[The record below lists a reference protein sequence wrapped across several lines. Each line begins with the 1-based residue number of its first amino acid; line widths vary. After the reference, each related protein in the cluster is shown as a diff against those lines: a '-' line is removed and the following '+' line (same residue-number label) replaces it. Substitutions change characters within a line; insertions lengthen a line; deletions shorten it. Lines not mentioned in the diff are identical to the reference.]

1 MSSLTNEREQ
11 RAFTSNSVVSEHD
24 GFLIDLDGVIYVGN
38 NALPGAVRAIA
49 TLGGLQKRIMFLTND
64 PRSSRSQYRRKLE
77 AMGIEVEEARILTA
91 GYATAAYLDQHECAE
106 GRRAFVIGSPALHAE
121 MEAVGLAVTAATE
134 EAVDFVVVGG
144 HDRFDY
150 DELHAATRFIR
161 EGARLFATGRDP
173 TFPMPDGA
181 WPGTGAIVSAV
192 ETASG
197 ISATTI
203 GKPEP
208 HMFQTA
214 QRLLPGCE
222 RLVVIGDRMDSDIEG
237 GNRAGLT
244 TVLIAERP
252 GRPASHYQ
260 VPDLTVPSLA
270 ALVE

>member
-1 MSSLTNEREQ
+1 
-11 RAFTSNSVVSEHD
+11 VVSEHD

-38 NALPGAVRAIA
+38 TALPGAARAIA
-49 TLGGLQKRIMFLTND
+49 ALRGLQKQIMFLTND
-64 PRSSRSQYRRKLE
+64 PRSSRLQYRRKLE
-77 AMGIEVEEARILTA
+77 AMGIEVEEAHILTA
-91 GYATAAYLDQHECAE
+91 GYATAAYLQRHEHAR
-106 GRRAFVIGSPALHAE
+106 GRRAFVIGSPALYVE
-121 MEAVGLAVTAATE
+121 MEAVGLVIAAATE

-150 DELHAATRFIR
+150 NELRAAMRFVHQ
-161 EGARLFATGRDP
+161 GARLFATGRDA

-181 WPGTGAIVSAV
+181 WPGTGAILSAV
-192 ETASG
+192 ETAAG

-208 HMFQTA
+208 YMFQTA
-214 QRLLPGCE
+214 RRLLPDCKG
-222 RLVVIGDRMDSDIEG
+222 LVVIGDRIDSDIEG

-244 TVLIAERP
+244 TVLIGERGGP
-252 GRPASHYQ
+252 SASLYQ